1 MYNENK
7 KGIADDISSRLPP
20 IVIVGRSIFFLSSSS
35 VFFFSFLFSSFLCTM
50 KRTRLSTR
58 CVFFLSFF
66 LPSLFVSLLS
76 WFEFCL
82 CHVPFFSFFFSLLF
96 FPKICGR
103 KKGRKLF
110 DHCDCVIGR
119 TLGKAKSLA
128 AWPTIVE
135 ETKKKSIVERDAT
148 TSAYKMLESK
158 ESRRGKNF
166 WKEGGARTE
175 DPSDEIVSLTE
186 AESSACDEESR
197 NGRTMAKKNACK
209 RGESSRNR
217 EKERKFKIPHNG
229 AKMES
234 WDQRELSERKITIPR
249 NKGSST
255 CDENENESERG
266 ERFSLA
272 RIKSPSKGSRRKRS
286 FVLARNDWNGSE
298 DEDED
303 EREGM
308 KIHARRR
315 SRGDGREKIS
325 FARMEREPSS
335 TSSSNNV
342 VPHVRIERLASRDEI
357 VDERDERKEI
367 KREESSSASSG
378 SLEWMD
384 AGDARRYTKSYRCEW
399 CEKTFDRAT
408 NLSSHLNRTCLR
420 NPDTMRRQNFIDT
433 LYVCDTCGRRFK
445 HRKNLT
451 FHSRNECG
459 KVSTCEF
466 CKKDFKAAKV
476 PYRHREACK
485 RKHEQ
490 TNAISV
496 VLRTRASRG
505 HDGNDSIVSDSSTSN
520 FMFEVI
526 SDSE

>member
-7 KGIADDISSRLPP
+7 RGIADDISSRLPP
-20 IVIVGRSIFFLSSSS
+20 IVVVGRSIFFLSSSF
-35 VFFFSFLFSSFLCTM
+35 VFFLFSSFLCTM

-66 LPSLFVSLLS
+66 PPLSLFLS
-76 WFEFCL
+76 SRGLNSVCVTFL
-82 CHVPFFSFFFSLLF
+82 FFFLFSSFF

-119 TLGKAKSLA
+119 TLGKARSLA

-135 ETKKKSIVERDAT
+135 ETKKKPIVERDAA

-166 WKEGGARTE
+166 WKEEGGARTE
-175 DPSDEIVSLTE
+175 DPSSEIVSLTE
-186 AESSACDEESR
+186 AESSACDEEPR
-197 NGRTMAKKNACK
+197 NGRTMAKKNPCK
-209 RGESSRNR
+209 RGENSRNR

-286 FVLARNDWNGSE
+286 FVLARNDWNGSD

-325 FARMEREPSS
+325 FARMEREPPS
-335 TSSSNNV
+335 TSSSNV
-342 VPHVRIERLASRDEI
+342 VPHVRIERLANRDEI

-408 NLSSHLNRTCLR
+408 NLSSHVNRTCLR

-485 RKHEQ
+485 RRHEQ
-490 TNAISV
+490 TNATSV
-496 VLRTRASRG
+496 VFRTRASRG
-505 HDGNDSIVSDSSTSN
+505 HDANDSIVSDSSTSN

>member
-1 MYNENK
+1 M
-7 KGIADDISSRLPP
+7 SSFFLFFSPL
-20 IVIVGRSIFFLSSSS
+20 SLFLSSRGLNS
-35 VFFFSFLFSSFLCTM
+35 VCVTFL
-50 KRTRLSTR
+50 
-58 CVFFLSFF
+58 
-66 LPSLFVSLLS
+66 
-76 WFEFCL
+76 
-82 CHVPFFSFFFSLLF
+82 FFSFFFSLLF

-135 ETKKKSIVERDAT
+135 ETKKSIVERDAT